1 MNERGIKMKMSFR
14 NSFALLLVLFFMLLP
29 VAALAAGG
37 DFALGDYIGPDVGVG
52 YTLLVVAAAIAL
64 DTILGIL
71 LGIKTKTFDVA
82 LLPQFLFTGVMVY
95 IGALALLALLAYYI
109 DVPFAGMFYASAAAV
124 MAKYLADLW
133 DKVKLLFGASPETE
147 EPDQGV

>member
-1 MNERGIKMKMSFR
+1 MKRTR
-14 NSFALLLVLFFMLLP
+14 NIFALLLVLLVLFVALLP

-71 LGIKTKTFDVA
+71 LGIKFKEFNVA
-82 LLPQFLFTGVMVY
+82 ALPQFLFTGVLPF
-95 IGALALLALLAYYI
+95 IGGLALLALLAKYI
-109 DVPFAGMFYASAAAV
+109 DVPFAGMFYTSAAAV
-124 MAKYLADLW
+124 MAKYVADLW
-133 DKVKLLFGASPETE
+133 DKIKLLFGAGKVLEET
-147 EPDQGV
+147 DLGV